1 MLLCNN
7 SIGNACYA
15 GYPRACMGDGGSI
28 WWAPVLMT
36 IVFQS
41 RLTGS
46 PLLSSRSLRVL
57 LVSGRSLRHQRNR
70 HIVIPI
76 EPYYEHEKHFEHVL
90 CFLSQVHETF
100 YTSIETTCIDRETIL
115 YRNLR
120 WLTPWPFKHSE
131 GHLLERQ
138 NHLRLTMKF
147 KEVRFKWQYKPTFI
161 RKAVGF

>member
-1 MLLCNN
+1 MLEMFFVFMPKLIYTWSDWNQSGLC
-7 SIGNACYA
+7 SFTERSLYGNDRFPYKERGPTERERLLKVIFNALDVNY
-15 GYPRACMGDGGSI
+15 
-28 WWAPVLMT
+28 WQLMT

-41 RLTGS
+41 CLTVW
-46 PLLSSRSLRVL
+46 RSLRVL
-57 LVSGRSLRHQRNR
+57 LASGRSPRHQRNR

-90 CFLSQVHETF
+90 CFSSQVHETF

-131 GHLLERQ
+131 GH
-138 NHLRLTMKF
+138 
-147 KEVRFKWQYKPTFI
+147 
-161 RKAVGF
+161 

>member
-1 MLLCNN
+1 
-7 SIGNACYA
+7 
-15 GYPRACMGDGGSI
+15 MGSC
-28 WWAPVLMT
+28 LMT

-41 RLTGS
+41 RLTLSTSLFALS
-46 PLLSSRSLRVL
+46 PSS
-57 LVSGRSLRHQRNR
+57 SGIWPVTSPRHQRNR

-120 WLTPWPFKHSE
+120 
-131 GHLLERQ
+131 
-138 NHLRLTMKF
+138 
-147 KEVRFKWQYKPTFI
+147 
-161 RKAVGF
+161 